1 MTLSNNALASLQANG
16 TSTTAYSSNSNT
28 RSDAS
33 SLGQDDFL
41 KLMMEQLQNQDPF
54 NPTDNT
60 QFISQMA
67 QLTSVSGIS
76 EMNSNLAPLT
86 SSMYSTQML
95 DASSLIGKDVLVD
108 SDVVVLPDEG
118 GVSGRLTLP
127 SSTSAVDVEVLAPS
141 GEVLAKLAL
150 GPQSAGDVEFEWNG
164 EGLNGERLPPGNY
177 EIRAQFM
184 NGGSVE
190 AIATQVRSP
199 VESVS
204 LAYGVPALNIDGLGS
219 FALSEVQQIR

>member
-76 EMNSNLAPLT
+76 EMNSNLAALT

-127 SSTSAVDVEVLAPS
+127 SELASERVL
-141 GEVLAKLAL
+141 LLL
-150 GPQSAGDVEFEWNG
+150 
-164 EGLNGERLPPGNY
+164 L
-177 EIRAQFM
+177 
-184 NGGSVE
+184 
-190 AIATQVRSP
+190 
-199 VESVS
+199 
-204 LAYGVPALNIDGLGS
+204 
-219 FALSEVQQIR
+219 

>member
-1 MTLSNNALASLQANG
+1 MTLSNSALESLQANG
-16 TSTTAYSSNSNT
+16 TKTTAYSSNSSH

-41 KLMMEQLQNQDPF
+41 TLMMEQLQNQDPF

-76 EMNSNLAPLT
+76 EMNSNLAALT
-86 SSMYSTQML
+86 NSMYSSQML
-95 DASSLIGKDVLVD
+95 DASSLIGKDVLIN
-108 SDVVVLPDEG
+108 SDVAVLPDEG

-127 SSTSAVDVEVLAPS
+127 TSTTAVDVEVLAPS

-164 EGLNGERLPPGNY
+164 EGLDGERLPAGNY
-177 EIRAQFM
+177 EIRAQYWN
-184 NGGSVE
+184 NGTVE
-190 AIATQVRSP
+190 AVGTQVRSP
-199 VESVS
+199 VDSVS
-204 LAYGVPALNIDGLGS
+204 LTYGVPALNIDGLGS

>member
-76 EMNSNLAPLT
+76 EMNSL
-86 SSMYSTQML
+86 
-95 DASSLIGKDVLVD
+95 SLIH
-108 SDVVVLPDEG
+108 
-118 GVSGRLTLP
+118 
-127 SSTSAVDVEVLAPS
+127 
-141 GEVLAKLAL
+141 
-150 GPQSAGDVEFEWNG
+150 
-164 EGLNGERLPPGNY
+164 
-177 EIRAQFM
+177 I
-184 NGGSVE
+184 
-190 AIATQVRSP
+190 
-199 VESVS
+199 
-204 LAYGVPALNIDGLGS
+204 
-219 FALSEVQQIR
+219 